1 MKKKLFRT
9 ILGLLLAAALLTA
22 GFAAEDKPEQNTA
35 PETELGT
42 ASVPEAAPET
52 ESDPEAGSENGAEE
66 NAGAAPEPGEA
77 ADAEPGP
84 EASPEPAP
92 EKETAAGEEEKADT
106 ETDADPAPESDPD
119 PDSAPD
125 PDPDLQPDSDLK
137 PEPDPEPEPEP
148 EPERQ
153 RPFFS
158 DVSED
163 DWFYEPVEY
172 LTSEGIL
179 RGFEDGTFRPEET
192 MTRAQ
197 FLKLML
203 APLVPD
209 AVEPEGSNWWKPYAD
224 YGKSVGLLTKFDV
237 LDPDVPITRNR
248 VARLLARLSLLPEA
262 EGYLIQADRKA
273 VLAELGDLEEIP
285 SYDLEAVIQVYA
297 AGLMRGYDDG
307 CFHAERT
314 MTRAEGA
321 MLTYRYLVPEKRRP
335 LLRYI
340 VPEEWFDDALLLGN
354 SLCGGISM
362 YGELPE
368 PDILYSSGGSI
379 FGSPDGLYHDRGDVG
394 HLLWLRLSEV
404 KYGKIILIYGTNEMT
419 FESEYFYDH
428 YAAFLDRLEEL
439 QPDAELFLCTAPPV
453 NEGMLQEG
461 ELSNQNCRRIN
472 EVIRRLAKERGLV
485 LLDVWAFFADET
497 GSIPSSDTWDGI
509 HLTPESCLR
518 WTEWL
523 RSAVLQA

>member
-1 MKKKLFRT
+1 MKKKLFQT
-9 ILGLLLAAALLTA
+9 ILGLLLAVSLLTA

-35 PETELGT
+35 PETEIGT
-42 ASVPEAAPET
+42 EAVPEAALEP

-66 NAGAAPEPGEA
+66 DAWAAPEPDGGE
-77 ADAEPGP
+77 DTGPGP

-92 EKETAAGEEEKADT
+92 EKETAAGEEAEADT
-106 ETDADPAPESDPD
+106 EADADPAPES
-119 PDSAPD
+119 
-125 PDPDLQPDSDLK
+125 
-137 PEPDPEPEPEP
+137 EPDPESDPDLAPVPDLDTETNAEPAPEQQKPV
-148 EPERQ
+148 
-153 RPFFS
+153 FS
-158 DVSED
+158 DVSEE

-179 RGFEDGTFRPEET
+179 RGFEDGTFRPQDT

-203 APLVPD
+203 APFVPD
-209 AVEPEGSNWWKPYAD
+209 AVEPEGSKWWKPYAD
-224 YGKSVGLLTKFDV
+224 YGQSVGLLTKFDI
-237 LDPDVPITRNR
+237 LDPDKPITRNR

-472 EVIRRLAKERGLV
+472 EVIRRLAKERGLG

-497 GSIPSSDTWDGI
+497 GSISASDTWDGI

-523 RSAVLQA
+523 RSAVLQT